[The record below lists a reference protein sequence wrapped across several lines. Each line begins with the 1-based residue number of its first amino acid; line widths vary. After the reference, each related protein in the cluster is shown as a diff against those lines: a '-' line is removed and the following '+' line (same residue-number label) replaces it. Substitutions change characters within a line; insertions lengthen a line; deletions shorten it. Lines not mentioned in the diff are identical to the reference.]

1 MAETVNVHS
10 IDTLVGRAVLSR
22 ASANKLGEIHDLI
35 VEPVKGALVGIA
47 VKTVDGKLHYA
58 EASEVYSIGPDAVMV
73 NSDSSAIPPENSPA
87 KDFPLALNKLAGS
100 EVITERG
107 KVLGQVANIFIHLAE
122 EPVLIYEVRSSILDK
137 LLGRSLF
144 FPASQ
149 GHAFSAGNNARLVV
163 EEGTAEKADGTLDAL
178 ANRMFGPPKG
188 GDPVVVIRSRGY

>member
-1 MAETVNVHS
+1 MAETVNVNS
-10 IDTLVGRAVLSR
+10 VDTLVGRAVLSR

-35 VEPVKGALVGIA
+35 VEPVKGAFAGIA

-58 EASEVYSIGPDAVMV
+58 EASEIYSIGPDAVMV
-73 NSDSSAIPPENSPA
+73 NSDNSAIPPESSPVKA
-87 KDFPLALNKLAGS
+87 LPLALNKMAGT
-100 EVITERG
+100 EVITEGG
-107 KVLGQVANIFIHLAE
+107 KVLGQVANIFMYLAE

-149 GHAFSAGNNARLVV
+149 GHAFSADNARLVV

-178 ANRMFGPPKG
+178 AHR
-188 GDPVVVIRSRGY
+188 